1 MNVKKLKK
9 RKPVSVYVFG
19 SLFLFYYLLSL
30 AVNILFIPFPNVI
43 IRNFLFFTIV
53 MIFIIIEIL
62 ASLVLLIIFCNIRN
76 FKEYFLSEN
85 ENQTVK

>member
-1 MNVKKLKK
+1 MIVIKLKK
-9 RKPVSVYVFG
+9 RNPVSVYVFG

-30 AVNILFIPFPNVI
+30 AVNILFIPFPDVI

-62 ASLVLLIIFCNIRN
+62 ASLALLIIYCNIRN